1 MPKKSHLLALLI
13 AALAPLAAGAAESTA
28 PRKTLKPFASENE
41 LAALF
46 DRWAEEQKRRRDEMR
61 ASSQPAKA
69 MGAPASLAAAA
80 EADSITNV
88 QHAGVDEGGIVKLH
102 GDYLVVL
109 RRGRLFTLSL
119 TNSRPISVSDA
130 FGPNIDPSG
139 AWYDEMLISGD
150 TIAVIGYSYARGG
163 TEIGLFRISPAGEL
177 SYKATYHLRSNDYYS
192 SRNYA
197 SRLIGSKLVFY
208 SPLYLNPWGGSPYD
222 ALPAM
227 RQWGK
232 GDFKRIAPATRIY
245 RSDEPLDPRQGL
257 ALHTVTM
264 CDLAKAEMDCEST
277 SVMGPAGRVFYVS
290 PSAVFV
296 WNVKSAVFRI
306 PLDGGAPSALKV
318 AGSPIDQFSFL
329 EDGDGFLN
337 VLVRA
342 GGRGEAMWSSEA
354 ASRPAAGDFS
364 LLRVHLSRFSDG
376 RDAAPAESYQP
387 LPGVPGW
394 SVQNRFVGS
403 YLLYG
408 SQSLYAVR
416 YADGSS
422 FGLPLNHRVD
432 RLEALG
438 KDAVV
443 IGAAGRNLHFTSLR
457 LAPYPVK
464 AGQYVREDAAQGETR
479 SHGFFYSEKDALLGL
494 PIIGGGK
501 WTLRHQLWRASA
513 SVLFLKNASLNFAEI
528 GTLDSAGEGRD
539 DACRASC
546 VDWYGNSRPLFVRGR
561 VFALMGYELVEG
573 RVERGRIVEVGRVN
587 FAPGAAPIGR
597 FAPPAVSALAP

>member
-1 MPKKSHLLALLI
+1 MPKKSHLLALFV
-13 AALAPLAAGAAESTA
+13 AALVPLAASAAESTA
-28 PRKTLKPFASENE
+28 PLKTLKPFASEKE

-46 DRWAEEQKRRRDEMR
+46 DRWAEEQKRRRDELR
-61 ASSQPAKA
+61 AAQGAKS
-69 MGAPASLAAAA
+69 MSAPASLAAAPAAA
-80 EADSITNV
+80 EADSVTNV

-119 TNSRPISVSDA
+119 TNNKPISVSDA
-130 FGPNIDPSG
+130 FGSNVDPGG

-150 TIAVIGYSYARGG
+150 TIAVIGYSYSRGG

-177 SYKATYHLRSNDYYS
+177 AYKATYHLRSNDYYS

-208 SPLYLNPWGGSPYD
+208 SPLYLNPWGGSPYN

-232 GDFKRIAPATRIY
+232 GDFRRIAPATRIY
-245 RSDEPLDPRQGL
+245 RSDEPLDPSQGL
-257 ALHTVTM
+257 ALHTVSV
-264 CDLAKAEMDCEST
+264 CDLAKAELDCEST
-277 SVMGPAGRVFYVS
+277 SVLGPAGRVFYVS
-290 PSAVFV
+290 PESVFV

-306 PLDGGAPSALKV
+306 PLDGSAPSSLKV

-329 EDGDGFLN
+329 EDRDGFLN
-337 VLVRA
+337 VLVRG

-354 ASRPAAGDFS
+354 RAGDLS

-387 LPGVPGW
+387 LPGVQGW
-394 SVQNRFVGS
+394 NLQNRFVGN

-408 SQSLYAVR
+408 AQALYVVR
-416 YADGSS
+416 TADGSS
-422 FGLPLNHRVD
+422 FGLPLKHRVD

-438 KDAVV
+438 NDAVV
-443 IGAAGRNLHFTSLR
+443 IGSAGRDLHFTSLR

-464 AGQYVREDAAQGETR
+464 AGQYVQENAAQGETR
-479 SHGFFYSEKDALLGL
+479 SHGFFYSERDGLLGL
-494 PIIGGGK
+494 PVIGGGQRA
-501 WTLRHQLWRASA
+501 LRHQLRNASA
-513 SVLFLKNASLNFAEI
+513 SILYLKNSSLNFSPI
-528 GTLDSAGEGRD
+528 GTLDAAPANTNDG
-539 DACRASC
+539 CRASC
-546 VDWYGNSRPLFVRGR
+546 VDWYGNSRPLFIRGR

-573 RVERGRIVEVGRVN
+573 RVERGRISEVGRVN

-597 FAPPAVSALAP
+597 FAPPAVSTVAP